1 MAVYKRGKTY
11 TYRVYVGK
19 DPITGK
25 DKQISKGGF
34 RTKKDAQLA
43 AALIERQFH
52 NGEYIEPSSLTLEAL
67 GTAWLDAYSVDV
79 KDSTVRMRSQALKK
93 LIAAFNNCQVQ
104 KVTKNDYQTFINDMA
119 KAHSVNH
126 VKIIHTTARM
136 LFQYAKEYT
145 KIISKSPCDGI
156 KLPKEKQ
163 TVEDIENEETSYNF
177 MEKEELEAFL
187 MAAKE
192 HGLENDFILFTT
204 LAYTGLRVGEV
215 RSLKWT
221 DIDFEAQTLRVTKT
235 IHNVSNNRKKFN
247 LFTPK
252 TKKSIR
258 TISIDPFV
266 VDLLQRHQMEQEMV
280 KQHNHMF
287 YQDYSFIFAS
297 SDGYPLTV
305 TLINDRMKRVL
316 ALTGIDK
323 SLSSHSWRHTHTA
336 LLIEAGVHIKEIQ
349 ERLGHSSI
357 QTTMDIYAKMTK
369 NMKKDASS
377 KFSKLM
383 GNVSENLK

>member
-1 MAVYKRGKTY
+1 RGKTY

-34 RTKKDAQLA
+34 KRKKDAEMA

-67 GTAWLDAYSVDV
+67 SIAWLDTYSVDV
-79 KDSTVRMRSQALKK
+79 KESTVRMRSQAMKK
-93 LIAAFNNCQVQ
+93 LIAAFNNCKVQ
-104 KVTKNDYQTFINDMA
+104 QVTKNDYQAFITNMA
-119 KAHSVNH
+119 KAHSINH
-126 VKIIHTTARM
+126 VKIIHTSAKM
-136 LFQYAKEYT
+136 FFQYAKDHV
-145 KIISKSPCDGI
+145 KIISQSPCEGV

-163 TVEDIENEETSYNF
+163 TVEDIENEETSYNYL
-177 MEKEELEAFL
+177 EKDELEAFL
-187 MAAKE
+187 MAAKR
-192 HGLENDFILFTT
+192 HGLENDFALFTT
-204 LAYTGLRVGEV
+204 LAYTGLRVGEA
-215 RSLKWT
+215 RAIKWS
-221 DIDFEAQTLRVTKT
+221 DIDFEAHTLRVTKT

-258 TISIDPFV
+258 TISIDPFL
-266 VDLLQRHQMEQEMV
+266 VDLLQRHQMEQDKV
-280 KQHNHMF
+280 KQHNYVF
-287 YQDYSFIFAS
+287 YKDHNFIFAS
-297 SDGYPLTV
+297 NDGFPLTV

-316 ALTGIDK
+316 SFTSIDK
-323 SLSSHSWRHTHTA
+323 HLSSHSWRHTHTS

-349 ERLGHSSI
+349 ERLGHASI
-357 QTTMDIYAKMTK
+357 QTTMNIYAKMTK

-377 KFSKLM
+377 KFSRLM
-383 GNVSENLK
+383 GNVSDNLK